1 MLIPDRITRY
11 KIEQNLKNNK
21 KVMNV
26 TFYKTGNK
34 KLDSMTFNKHSYFF
48 FLFQY
53 FLFLYW

>member
-34 KLDSMTFNKHSYFF
+34 KLDSMTFDKQS
-48 FLFQY
+48 
-53 FLFLYW
+53 